1 MKDQTDESS
10 FSKAPTEQQ
19 ETGKSANMLILCSI
33 MGIAVAVFFWASA
46 SLLIDVESAGQVWY
60 LVACGVGG
68 IIVAGGNLWM
78 INKVIYANLRK
89 VVGVVDALGNGDLS
103 ARCTVSGDD
112 VVGDIANSVN
122 RMSANLGD
130 TIGEISDSTA
140 KVSKAV
146 KNMSS
151 ITSETNA
158 AIQKQQTETDQA
170 ATAMNE
176 MATTVQEVARNAES
190 AAAAAREADIAA
202 RGGSQ
207 VASTAMDEIQAL
219 TGEVDKASNV
229 IQKLEEDSQSIGVIL
244 EVIQGIAEQTNLL
257 ALNAAIEAARAGEQ
271 GRGFAVVADEVR
283 TLASRTQQS
292 TEEIKR
298 MIEKLQ
304 SGAGDAVKVMEVAR
318 EKAQVGEQ
326 SVEKAVDALT
336 TIGGSVATIDEMNT
350 QIASAAKE
358 QGAVAEVIN
367 ENINSISEV
376 AEQATAGADL
386 TAQSGREIG
395 DLVNELISAVSRF
408 KR

>member
-1 MKDQTDESS
+1 MKEGIDEGS
-10 FSKAPTEQQ
+10 FSKAPTNQGSGSS
-19 ETGKSANMLILCSI
+19 TNMLLLCSL
-33 MGIAVAVFFWASA
+33 MGVAVAVFFWACA
-46 SLLIDVESAGQVWY
+46 SMLIDSEAGTQTWY
-60 LVACGVGG
+60 LIACSVGG
-68 IIVAGGNLWM
+68 IIVAGANYWM
-78 INKVIYANLRK
+78 INKVVYSNLRK
-89 VVGVVDALGNGDLS
+89 VVDVVDALGDGDLS
-103 ARCTVSGDD
+103 VRCPVNGGD
-112 VVGDIANSVN
+112 VVGKIASSVN
-122 RMSANLGD
+122 RMSSNLGD
-130 TIGEISDSTA
+130 TIGKITDSTA

-146 KNMSS
+146 NNMSG
-151 ITSETNA
+151 ITTETSA

-176 MATTVQEVARNAES
+176 MAATVQEVARNAES
-190 AAAAAREADIAA
+190 AAAAAREADTAA
-202 RGGSQ
+202 KDGSQ
-207 VASTAMDEIQAL
+207 VASTAMGGIQAL
-219 TGEVDKASNV
+219 TGEVEKASNV

-318 EKAQVGEQ
+318 EKAQVGED
-326 SVEKAVDALT
+326 SVEKAVESLT

-358 QGAVAEVIN
+358 QGSVADEIN
-367 ENINSISEV
+367 ANINSISEV

-386 TAQSGREIG
+386 TTQSGREIG
-395 DLVNELISAVSRF
+395 ELVNELVSVVSRF